1 MSQEDVDVV
10 LQGFPLFEAE
20 DFDGLTRLWHPDGR
34 VTAPGSWPEP
44 GPFEGRDAV
53 IEQFRRLASDMG
65 QHRFREVAVLAE
77 GGSWVVVGFIWDVRG
92 AGSGAAIASKMA
104 CAYRVHDGSIIEAH
118 FRWTPEEALEAA
130 GLSDQIVED

>member
-1 MSQEDVDVV
+1 MSQENVDVV
-10 LQGFPLFEAE
+10 LEGFPLFEAE

-34 VTAPGSWPEP
+34 VTAQEDWPEP

-65 QHRFREVAVLAE
+65 QHRFREVKVLAE
-77 GGSWVVVGFIWDVRG
+77 DESWVVVAFVWDVRG
-92 AGSGAAIASKMA
+92 AGSGAAVASKMA
-104 CAYRVHDGSIIEAH
+104 AAYRVTGGQIIEAN

-130 GLSDQIVED
+130 GLSE